1 MIRNKKIT
9 QLFFTIS
16 NLKNKKWYSMAAWQ
30 QHNKSEVKAKKST
43 WFYRQCW
50 AWVLFSQC
58 CFFLSSFLSAFVSY
72 LISLSFFHIFF
83 FSSNNR
89 VVFLKKKKMREPVWV
104 TKPAYSLVQPEKQS
118 GCSEL
123 MTCRMCWLEPVDPS
137 TRQIN
142 WVQFLKLW
150 FFS

>member
-9 QLFFTIS
+9 QLFFPIS

-89 VVFLKKKKMREPVWV
+89 VVFFKKKKNAWTGLGHETR
-104 TKPAYSLVQPEKQS
+104 LF
-118 GCSEL
+118 
-123 MTCRMCWLEPVDPS
+123 TCPTRKAVGLQRADDMPNVLTRTGWSIDP
-137 TRQIN
+137 TN
-142 WVQFLKLW
+142 
-150 FFS
+150 